1 MCDNLITNLYV
12 FFLIKNLI
20 YSNYI
25 RVIDKKNTFTYFFKN
40 NSVAYIS
47 YEIWW
52 YSVWMKVFKNFYKS
66 IIVVYVCYM
75 KQNKLKYINVSCFFI
90 YIYW

>member
-40 NSVAYIS
+40 NSVVYIS

-52 YSVWMKVFKNFYKS
+52 CSVWMKVFKNFYKS